1 MRHIAILI
9 TAMLVLAG
17 GALAYGIVAGPMNK
31 EQAASAGTDP
41 VFYNELG
48 FKLANEGDGAGAQ
61 AAFERAVALKP
72 SYERARSNLAT
83 IAFQNSDYAVAITN
97 LRVLVADH
105 PQNANY
111 HFDLAQNLAAQARYK
126 DADLEKLSEAG
137 NEFDAANAL
146 QPGFPHATEN
156 AAIVRAVAAE
166 FS

>member
-1 MRHIAILI
+1 
-9 TAMLVLAG
+9 MLVLAG
-17 GALAYGIVAGPMNK
+17 GALAYGIAVGPMTK
-31 EQAASAGTDP
+31 EQAIGAGTDP

-48 FKLANEGDGAGAQ
+48 FKLANGGDNAGAQ
-61 AAFERAVALKP
+61 AAFARAVELDP
-72 SYERARSNLAT
+72 SYERAQSNLAT
-83 IAFQNSDYAVAITN
+83 IAFQNSDYPTAIST
-97 LRVLVADH
+97 LRDLVAAH

-111 HFDLAQNLAAQARYK
+111 HFDLAENLAAQARYS
-126 DADLEKLSEAG
+126 DADVAKLTEAG